1 MFKKN
6 IYLFFIFVILSFP
19 LFSQNR
25 GFAIGLS
32 GGTGISLNRDLP
44 FALKIQPGIDYNF
57 SVDFPLF
64 TEDFHIGSAVGY
76 THWAVSSLSEGYLY
90 RGYANTYV
98 KLFLSFQ
105 KTLPWKPFGLNLSAG
120 GRLAGFASIDEY
132 DYTNLDFF
140 YPSIGI
146 ETFLQVVPDIIPFI
160 SITAVLPYIYN
171 FRPDMEYSS
180 SHPFSIQLKLYP
192 IVLWRKL

>member
-76 THWAVSSLSEGYLY
+76 THWSVSSLSEGYLY
-90 RGYANTYV
+90 RGYADTYV
-98 KLFLSFQ
+98 KLFVSF
-105 KTLPWKPFGLNLSAG
+105 KKAILHKLLGLNMWVG
-120 GRLAGFASIDEY
+120 GRIAAFCSINEY

-140 YPSIGI
+140 YPSLGL
-146 ETFLQVVPDIIPFI
+146 EAFLEVVPDIIPFI
-160 SITAVLPYIYN
+160 SFTAVLPYVYN
-171 FRPDMEYSS
+171 FRPDLEYSS
-180 SHPFSIQLKLYP
+180 SHPFSIQLKFYP
-192 IVLWRKL
+192 VVLWRKL